1 LPAFQNQL
9 PAFSNI
15 LYSGILATNLFLK
28 KYKMATEEFP
38 LKKVCI
44 ICAKGTIED
53 VYAALVMSNGAVME
67 GIETKMFFTFF
78 GLDAITKKT
87 MNSLHTGVVGN
98 PAMRMPGGLPFPTLL
113 GIIPGVE
120 TGVSAMMRSQMD
132 KLDIP
137 PVKEFLEMIEAGGGE
152 IYACKLAMDMFKLKK
167 DDLWEGVKD
176 VLTVG
181 QFYEMCGGLQTQ
193 IIFT

>member
-1 LPAFQNQL
+1 MSA
-9 PAFSNI
+9 
-15 LYSGILATNLFLK
+15 K
-28 KYKMATEEFP
+28 EETP

-53 VYAALVMSNGAVME
+53 VYAALVMANGAVME

-78 GLDAITKKT
+78 GLDAITKKQ
-87 MNSLHTGVVGN
+87 MKKLHTATVGN
-98 PAMRMPGGLPFPTLL
+98 PAMRMPGGLPFPSLL
-113 GIIPGVE
+113 GVIPGVE
-120 TGVSAMMRSQMD
+120 AGVSAMMKSQME

-137 PVKEFLEMIEAGGGE
+137 PVDEFLDMITAGGGE
-152 IYACKLAMDMFKLKK
+152 IYACKLAMDMFKLTKE
-167 DDLWEGVKD
+167 DLSEHVID

-181 QFYEMCGGLQTQ
+181 DFYAKSGGENTQ

>member
-1 LPAFQNQL
+1 MSKEDN
-9 PAFSNI
+9 
-15 LYSGILATNLFLK
+15 
-28 KYKMATEEFP
+28 P

-53 VYAALVMSNGAVME
+53 VYATLVMSNGAVME
-67 GIETKMFFTFF
+67 GIEAKVFFTFF
-78 GLDAITKKT
+78 GLDAITKKQ
-87 MNSLHTGVVGN
+87 MNKLHTGTVGN

-113 GIIPGVE
+113 GSIPGVE
-120 TGVSAMMRSQMD
+120 AGVSAMMKSQME

-137 PVKEFLEMIEAGGGE
+137 PVDEFLEMITAGGGE

-167 DDLWEGVKD
+167 EDLWEGVD
-176 VLTVG
+176 SVLTVG
-181 QFYEMCGGLQTQ
+181 DFYAMCGGENTQ